1 LTASPNV
8 WPIVP
13 GEHSTPEK
21 PGRLLLSL
29 CIAGTFVIVGTGC
42 ASHHRGLPKPLPPD
56 ITPQAEVVPP
66 AEPPPLI
73 GSLWTEGR
81 SSLFTDHRAR
91 IAGDIVTIKI
101 TENAKASKTAKT
113 DLTKKNDVKF
123 GIPSLFGLETAANAR
138 RDRVEA
144 ANTAGAAAIGLD
156 LNSLL
161 AASSEKTFAGDG
173 STERSGKL
181 EATLTAVV
189 TRVLP
194 SGNLF
199 IEGRRRINLN
209 DENQYL
215 LLTGIIRPEDI
226 SPDNTVPSSMIADA
240 SISYYGEGRVAD
252 QQRQGWFSTLM
263 DKAWPF

>member
-1 LTASPNV
+1 LIRQPKARPAAGAHARLGGLRRWSP
-8 WPIVP
+8 
-13 GEHSTPEK
+13 
-21 PGRLLLSL
+21 LLV
-29 CIAGTFVIVGTGC
+29 AGVVYAGFGTGC

-56 ITPQAEVVPP
+56 ITPQAEVAPP

-73 GSLWTEGR
+73 GSLWSEGR
-81 SSLFTDHRAR
+81 SSLFSDYRAR
-91 IAGDIVTIKI
+91 VAGDIVTIKI
-101 TENAKASKTAKT
+101 TENAKASKSAKT

-123 GIPSLFGLETAANAR
+123 GIPSLFGLETAADAR
-138 RDRVEA
+138 RERVEA
-144 ANTAGAAAIGLD
+144 ANAAGAAAIGLD
-156 LNSLL
+156 LSSLL
-161 AASSEKTFAGDG
+161 AASSEKAFAGDG
-173 STERSGKL
+173 STERSGRL

-209 DENQYL
+209 EENQYL
-215 LLTGIIRPEDI
+215 LLTGIVRPEDI
-226 SPDNTVPSSMIADA
+226 APDNTVPSSMIADA

-252 QQRQGWFSTLM
+252 QQRQGWFTTLM

>member
-1 LTASPNV
+1 MATDRGATR
-8 WPIVP
+8 
-13 GEHSTPEK
+13 GK
-21 PGRLLLSL
+21 GRHLLLPLFAS
-29 CIAGTFVIVGTGC
+29 AVFGVVGIGC
-42 ASHHRGLPKPLPPD
+42 AGHHRGLPKPLPPD

-73 GSLWTEGR
+73 GSLWTQGR
-81 SSLFTDHRAR
+81 SSLFTDYRAR
-91 IAGDIVTIKI
+91 VAGDIVTIKI
-101 TENAKASKTAKT
+101 TENAKASKSAKT
-113 DLTKKNDVKF
+113 DLTKKDDVKF
-123 GIPSLFGLETAANAR
+123 GIPSLFGLETAADAR

-144 ANTAGAAAIGLD
+144 ANAAGAAAIGLD
-156 LNSLL
+156 LSSIL
-161 AASSEKTFAGDG
+161 AASSEKNFAGDG

-209 DENQYL
+209 EENQYL
-215 LLTGIIRPEDI
+215 LLTGIVRPEDI
-226 SPDNTVPSSMIADA
+226 APDNTVPSSMIADA

-252 QQRQGWFSTLM
+252 QQRQGWFITLM

>member
-1 LTASPNV
+1 LTRSSID
-8 WPIVP
+8 WPIATGDP
-13 GEHSTPEK
+13 ATPDK
-21 PGRLLLSL
+21 RRRPRLVL
-29 CIAGTFVIVGTGC
+29 CLAAVSAIVGTGC
-42 ASHHRGLPKPLPPD
+42 ATHHRGLPRPLPPD

-81 SSLFTDHRAR
+81 GGLFTDYRAHV
-91 IAGDIVTIKI
+91 AGDIVTIKI
-101 TENAKASKTAKT
+101 TENAKASKSATT
-113 DLTKKNDVKF
+113 DLSKKNDVKF
-123 GIPSLFGLETAANAR
+123 GIPSLFGLETAADAR

-144 ANTAGAAAIGLD
+144 DNAAGAAAIGLD
-156 LNSLL
+156 LSSLL

-209 DENQYL
+209 EENQYL

-226 SPDNTVPSSMIADA
+226 APDNTIPSSMIADA

-252 QQRQGWFSTLM
+252 QQRQGWFTTLM